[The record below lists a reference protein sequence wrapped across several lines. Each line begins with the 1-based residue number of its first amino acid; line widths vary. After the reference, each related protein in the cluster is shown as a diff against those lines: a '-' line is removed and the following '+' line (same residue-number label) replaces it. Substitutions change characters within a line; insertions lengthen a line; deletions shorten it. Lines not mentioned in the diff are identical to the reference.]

1 MYYEQKK
8 SCTANVTVNR
18 NRLKI
23 YEDAAYLKDG
33 QHFEIE
39 LFNPTDQTHL
49 AQISL
54 NGNYISKSGIVLKPG
69 ERVYLERFLDE
80 DRKFLFETYEVED
93 SEEVKKAI
101 AKNGLLK
108 IEFFSETVL
117 TFGGTTINNTSWKG
131 LNVEY
136 NNFLNG
142 GIGTLNSGSITGS
155 ISTSVVG
162 STSVTLD
169 TSLTNGTF
177 TSSILN
183 NSAIVGSLE
192 TGRIEKGE
200 KSGQS
205 FNTYYGS
212 FNSFPNKTISIK
224 LMPASAKPIEQKEIR
239 SYCTEC
245 GTRMKKSSWKFC
257 PNCGSKSS

>member
-1 MYYEQKK
+1 MHYQQKK

-18 NRLKI
+18 NRLKM

-39 LFNPTDQTHL
+39 LYNPTDQTHL

-54 NGNYISKSGIVLKPG
+54 NGNYISSSGIVLKPG

-93 SEEVKKAI
+93 SEETKKAI

-108 IEFFSETVL
+108 IEFFSEVVL
-117 TFGGTTINNTSWKG
+117 TFGGTTLNTSWTY
-131 LNVEY
+131 LNNPY
-136 NNFLNG
+136 NNLLIG
-142 GIGTLNSGSITGS
+142 GIGTLNTGSITT
-155 ISTSVVG
+155 STGG

-177 TSSILN
+177 TSTSLN
-183 NSAIVGSLE
+183 NAAIAGSLE
-192 TGRIEKGE
+192 TGRIERGE
-200 KSGQS
+200 KSDQS

-212 FNSFPNKTISIK
+212 FSSFPDQTISIK

-239 SYCTEC
+239 NYCTEC

-257 PNCGSKSS
+257 PNCGSKAS

>member
-1 MYYEQKK
+1 MHYQQKK

-23 YEDAAYLKDG
+23 YEDEAYLKDG

-39 LFNPTDQTHL
+39 LYNPTDQAHL
-49 AQISL
+49 ARISL
-54 NGNYISKSGIVLKPG
+54 NGKLISSSGIVLKPG

-93 SEEVKKAI
+93 SDEAKKAI

-108 IEFFSETVL
+108 IEFFSEVVL
-117 TFGGTTINNTSWKG
+117 TFGGTTLNSTSWVC
-131 LNVEY
+131 LNNPY
-136 NNFLNG
+136 NNVWTGLAG
-142 GIGTLNSGSITGS
+142 GFGSLTTGS
-155 ISTSVVG
+155 TTATTVS
-162 STSVTLD
+162 
-169 TSLTNGTF
+169 SLVNGTF
-177 TSSILN
+177 TSSNANGTFTSSNLN
-183 NSAIVGSLE
+183 NTSIAGSLE

-200 KSGQS
+200 KSDQS

-212 FNSFPNKTISIK
+212 FNSFSDQTISIK

-257 PNCGSKSS
+257 PNCGTKSA

>member
-1 MYYEQKK
+1 MHYQQKR

-23 YEDAAYLKDG
+23 YGDEAYLKDG

-39 LFNPTDQTHL
+39 LYNPTDQTHL

-54 NGNYISKSGIVLKPG
+54 NGKSISNSGIVLKPG

-108 IEFFSETVL
+108 IEFFSEFVP
-117 TFGGTTINNTSWKG
+117 TFGGTTLNTSWVYMNNPYKNLWTG
-131 LNVEY
+131 LTTNSTTYTVVSSLDNV
-136 NNFLNG
+136 
-142 GIGTLNSGSITGS
+142 
-155 ISTSVVG
+155 
-162 STSVTLD
+162 
-169 TSLTNGTF
+169 TF
-177 TSSILN
+177 TSSSLN
-183 NSAIVGSLE
+183 NTSAAGSLE

-200 KSGQS
+200 KSDQS
-205 FNTYYGS
+205 FTNYYGS
-212 FNSFPNKTISIK
+212 FNSYPDQAISIK
-224 LMPASAKPIEQKEIR
+224 LMPASAKPVEQKEIR

-257 PNCGSKSS
+257 PNCGTKAS

>member
-1 MYYEQKK
+1 MHYQQKR

-23 YEDAAYLKDG
+23 YGDEAYLKDG

-39 LFNPTDQTHL
+39 LYNPTDQTHL

-54 NGNYISKSGIVLKPG
+54 NGKSISNSGIVLKPG

-108 IEFFSETVL
+108 IEFFSEFVP
-117 TFGGTTINNTSWKG
+117 TFGGTTLNSTSWVC
-131 LNVEY
+131 LNNPY
-136 NNFLNG
+136 NNVLMG
-142 GIGTLNSGSITGS
+142 GFGSLTTGS
-155 ISTSVVG
+155 TTYTVV
-162 STSVTLD
+162 SSLD
-169 TSLTNGTF
+169 NVTF
-177 TSSILN
+177 TSSSLN
-183 NSAIVGSLE
+183 NTSAAGSLE
-192 TGRIEKGE
+192 TGRIERGE
-200 KSGQS
+200 KSDQS
-205 FNTYYGS
+205 FTNYYGS
-212 FNSFPNKTISIK
+212 FNSYPDQAISIK
-224 LMPASAKPIEQKEIR
+224 LMPASAKPVEQKEIR

-257 PNCGSKSS
+257 PNCGTKAS